1 MQRIVV
7 VVGRTSV
14 CGSPMLS
21 AGIVTATSADEACK
35 DVDIAV
41 MVRQKAQ
48 GRGWGW
54 GLH

>member
-1 MQRIVV
+1 MQHIVV

-14 CGSPMLS
+14 CGFTMLS

-41 MVRQKAQ
+41 MVRRKAQ
-48 GRGWGW
+48 GQGWG
-54 GLH
+54 